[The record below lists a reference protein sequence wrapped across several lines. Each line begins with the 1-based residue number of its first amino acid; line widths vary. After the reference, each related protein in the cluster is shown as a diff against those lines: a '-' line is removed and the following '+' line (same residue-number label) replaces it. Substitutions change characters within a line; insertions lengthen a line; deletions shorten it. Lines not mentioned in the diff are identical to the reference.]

1 MDLLEMKHISKSFGE
16 QKVLHDIN
24 LKIRKGK
31 VHVLLGENGAGK
43 STLMNILFGMSSIW
57 ESGGFSGELLFE
69 GKQIKIKNPFEAMH
83 LGIGMVHQELM
94 LVEDL
99 TVYENIML
107 HAELTKE
114 TFISRIFGKRL
125 SLIDR
130 KGMKKE
136 AEKILLKMGISLN
149 CGARVSSLPLSYK
162 QMIEIARE
170 IRKED
175 KKLLILDEPT
185 AILDLEESKK
195 LLSIIRKLTKEGI
208 SILLITHKLSEAMEI
223 ADEITVIRNGI
234 TVATLNKKETNEKE
248 LAYLMVGKDINKSQ
262 KKHKEKETN
271 NILLS
276 LRNFYVE
283 KKAEEV
289 KGINLDIFE
298 GEILGIAGISG
309 QGKLGIGNGILG
321 IEKSHGIMK
330 FCGKDIPLNETKAIL
345 QAGIAFVS
353 EERKENGLLLENS
366 IEENICWTAMQIKNK
381 FMKKI
386 VFSNFADKKE
396 MKKWST
402 QMIKDLDI
410 RCKGYGQKVK
420 ELSGG
425 NQQKVCLAHALTLDP
440 KLLIVSEVTRGID
453 IGAKEI
459 LIKKLLEENKKG
471 MTILMIDSDL
481 EQLIHFCDR
490 IAVMYNG
497 KIQAVLSPSESIEKF
512 GLFMGGAYREE
523 VV

>member
-1 MDLLEMKHISKSFGE
+1 MNLLEMKHISKSFGE
-16 QKVLHDIN
+16 QKVLNDIN
-24 LKIRKGK
+24 LKIKKGK
-31 VHVLLGENGAGK
+31 IHVLLGENGAGK
-43 STLMNILFGMSSIW
+43 STLMSILFGMSSIW

-69 GKQIKIKNPFEAMH
+69 GKQVKIKNPFEAMH

-107 HAELTKE
+107 HEEFTKD
-114 TFISRIFGKRL
+114 TFISRFFGKSL
-125 SLIDR
+125 SLID
-130 KGMKKE
+130 KKKMKKE
-136 AEKILLKMGISLN
+136 AEKSLLKMGISLN
-149 CGARVSSLPLSYK
+149 CDTKVSSLSLSYK

-195 LLSIIRKLTKEGI
+195 LLSIIKRLAKDGI
-208 SILLITHKLSEAMEI
+208 SVLLITHKLSEAIEI
-223 ADEITVIRNGI
+223 ADEITVIRNGT
-234 TVATLNKKETNEKE
+234 TVATLDKKETNEKE
-248 LAYLMVGKDINKSQ
+248 LAYLMIGKHSDKNRITQ
-262 KKHKEKETN
+262 EKEGKKTV
-271 NILLS
+271 LLS
-276 LRNFYVE
+276 LRNFYVQ
-283 KKAEEV
+283 KKSEEV
-289 KGINLDIFE
+289 KGIDLDIFE

-321 IEKSHGIMK
+321 IEKAYGTMK
-330 FCGKDIPLNETKAIL
+330 FCEKEIPLNETKAIL
-345 QAGIAFVS
+345 QEGAAFVS
-353 EERKENGLLLENS
+353 EERKKNGLLLENS
-366 IEENICWTAMQIKNK
+366 IEENICWSAAHIKNR
-381 FMKKI
+381 FIKK
-386 VFSNFADKKE
+386 VFFTDFADKKE
-396 MKKWST
+396 MKKWSI

-410 RCKGYGQKVK
+410 RCKRYNQKVK

-425 NQQKVCLAHALTLDP
+425 NQQKVCLARALTLEP

-481 EQLIHFCDR
+481 EQLIQLCDR
-490 IAVMYNG
+490 IAVMYDG
-497 KIQAVLSPSESIEKF
+497 KIQTILSPSESIEKF

>member
-16 QKVLHDIN
+16 QTVLNDIN
-24 LKIRKGK
+24 LKIKKGE

-69 GKQIKIKNPFEAMH
+69 GKQVKIKNPLEAMH

-94 LVEDL
+94 LIEDL

-107 HAELTKE
+107 HAEFTKD
-114 TFISRIFGKRL
+114 TFINRMFGNKF

-130 KGMKKE
+130 KSMKKE
-136 AEKILLKMGISLN
+136 AEKVLLKMGISLN
-149 CGARVSSLPLSYK
+149 CGAKVSSLPLSYK

-170 IRKED
+170 IKKED

-195 LLSIIRKLTKEGI
+195 LLSIIKKLTKEGL
-208 SILLITHKLSEAMEI
+208 SVLLITHKLSEAIEI
-223 ADEITVIRNGI
+223 ADEITVIRNGV
-234 TVATLNKKETNEKE
+234 TVETLDKKETDEKE
-248 LAYLMVGKDINKSQ
+248 LAYLMVGKDINKSS
-262 KKHKEKETN
+262 KKQEEIKTKN
-271 NILLS
+271 VLLS

-289 KGINLDIFE
+289 RGIDLDIFE

-321 IEKSHGIMK
+321 IEKAYGSMK
-330 FCGKDIPLNETKAIL
+330 FCGKNIPLNKTKAVL

-366 IEENICWTAMQIKNK
+366 VEENICWTAMQIKNK
-381 FMKKI
+381 FVKK
-386 VFSNFADKKE
+386 VFFSYFADKKE

-402 QMIKDLDI
+402 QMIKDFDI
-410 RCKGYGQKVK
+410 RCKSYSQKVK

-425 NQQKVCLAHALTLDP
+425 NQQKVCFARALTLNP

-459 LIKKLLEENKKG
+459 LIKKLLKENKKG

-481 EQLIHFCDR
+481 EQLIHLCDR
-490 IAVMYNG
+490 IAVMYDG
-497 KIQAVLSPSESIEKF
+497 KIQGILSPSESIEKF

>member
-1 MDLLEMKHISKSFGE
+1 MNLLEMKHISKSFGE
-16 QKVLHDIN
+16 QTVLNDIN
-24 LKIRKGK
+24 LKIKKGK

-69 GKQIKIKNPFEAMH
+69 EKPVKIKNPFEAMH

-94 LVEDL
+94 LIENL

-107 HAELTKE
+107 HEEFTKD
-114 TFISRIFGKRL
+114 TFISRIFGKKF

-130 KGMKKE
+130 KNMKKE
-136 AEKILLKMGISLN
+136 AEKVLLKIGISLN
-149 CGARVSSLPLSYK
+149 CDAKVSSLPLSYK

-170 IRKED
+170 IRKKD

-195 LLSIIRKLTKEGI
+195 LFSTIKRLRKEGI
-208 SILLITHKLSEAMEI
+208 SVLLITHKLSEAMEI
-223 ADEITVIRNGI
+223 ADEITIIRNGTTI
-234 TVATLNKKETNEKE
+234 ATLDKKQTNEKE
-248 LAYLMVGKDINKSQ
+248 LAYLMVGKNINKNEAKQEKEQ
-262 KKHKEKETN
+262 KKN
-271 NILLS
+271 VLLS
-276 LRNFYVE
+276 LRDFYVD
-283 KKAEEV
+283 KKSEEV
-289 KGINLDIFE
+289 KGIDLDIFE

-309 QGKLGIGNGILG
+309 QGKLGVGNGILG
-321 IEKSHGIMK
+321 VEKAYGSMK
-330 FCGKDIPLNETKAIL
+330 FCGKEIPLNNTKGIL
-345 QAGIAFVS
+345 QLGISFVS

-381 FMKKI
+381 FIKKI
-386 VFSNFADKKE
+386 LFTDFINKKE

-402 QMIKDLDI
+402 QMIEKLDI
-410 RCKGYGQKVK
+410 RCKNYNQKVK

-425 NQQKVCLAHALTLDP
+425 NQQKVCLACALTLEP

-481 EQLIHFCDR
+481 EQLIRLCDR
-490 IAVMYNG
+490 IAIMYDG
-497 KIQAVLSPSESIEKF
+497 KIQTILSPSESIEKF
-512 GLFMGGAYREE
+512 GLFMGGAYKEE